1 MNILFKQPIIRL
13 WLYLSFS
20 TAVLFSPTLFHWLG
34 YFGLFMSLLWL
45 EKVAIS
51 IIIRS
56 LKSFFYFLPI
66 MIGFYFLISIIMSQ
80 STYWQILTEIGSAM
94 MKFLLVIAIMNA
106 YTFGS
111 GSGSVFQAF
120 RSIWVQFNKPWR
132 KVEDWFLFMEMT
144 LRFYPSLQRDWSRW
158 QGIHKALGLNVAH
171 GRIRRW
177 KETARQLPG
186 MIMIHLHKADDIANA
201 MTLRGYGQQIP
212 RGVARPIPFTF
223 GHFSTL
229 LIISFIFITLHNF
242 AQI

>member
-94 MKFLLVIAIMNA
+94 MKFLLVIGHNECLYIW
-106 YTFGS
+106 FWFRFCFS
-111 GSGSVFQAF
+111 GFTEH
-120 RSIWVQFNKPWR
+120 WVQFNKPWR

-144 LRFYPSLQRDWSRW
+144 LRFYPSLQRDWSHW
-158 QGIHKALGLNVAH
+158 QG
-171 GRIRRW
+171 
-177 KETARQLPG
+177 
-186 MIMIHLHKADDIANA
+186 
-201 MTLRGYGQQIP
+201 
-212 RGVARPIPFTF
+212 
-223 GHFSTL
+223 
-229 LIISFIFITLHNF
+229 FIKHWD
-242 AQI
+242 